1 MPSTYSEDRRRAC
14 PGGEQGDLV
23 TMDSGEGT
31 QEPAHGSAASVE
43 GPGHEAGEDPPGPQG
58 LLARHG
64 RVLEGGSHV
73 AARVK
78 SGAAGSV
85 WNRLNA
91 VDFMNSSLQF
101 AALGVLC
108 LFPFLIV
115 VSAGTGHDLRR
126 TVIARMGLDHQA
138 ANDVNTLIAPGN
150 HAVTSLDVVGGILI
164 ILGAIGIASTLQAWY
179 ERVYEQ
185 RPARRWWKQLANRL
199 LWLLGFIVYL
209 AAQEFIAVELTDVGA
224 RVPIYVVTLAI
235 AVVFYWWSLHVLLL
249 GRLGWGELLPGALA
263 TAVCITGLGVF
274 SSLLFSGQIVSS
286 ANDYGPIGVVM
297 ILLSWLI
304 GIGVCFHLGAVV
316 GRAWNE
322 RGAGPSAITDST
334 EGARRDDT

>member
-1 MPSTYSEDRRRAC
+1 
-14 PGGEQGDLV
+14 
-23 TMDSGEGT
+23 MDSDEGAR
-31 QEPAHGSAASVE
+31 EPADGGSAPVEASSN
-43 GPGHEAGEDPPGPQG
+43 EAGEDPAGHQG
-58 LLARHG
+58 LSAGRR

-78 SGAAGSV
+78 SSAAGSV

-126 TVIARMGLDHQA
+126 TVITRMGLDHQA
-138 ANDVNTLIAPGN
+138 ANDVNGLIAPGN

-179 ERVYEQ
+179 ERVYDQ
-185 RPARRWWKQLANRL
+185 TPARRWWKQLANRL
-199 LWLLGFIVYL
+199 LWLAGFIVYL
-209 AAQEFIAVELTDVGA
+209 AAQEFIAVQLTDVGA
-224 RVPIYVVTLAI
+224 RIPIYVVTLVI

-249 GRLGWGELLPGALA
+249 GRLRWGELFPGALA
-263 TAVCITGLGVF
+263 TAVSITGLGVF

-286 ANDYGPIGVVM
+286 GNDYGPIGVV
-297 ILLSWLI
+297 IVLLSWLI

-322 RGAGPSAITDST
+322 RGTDSSSIMPTT
-334 EGARRDDT
+334 EEERQPNT